1 MSSKYR
7 TTLNVKRLTEF
18 RHDLHM
24 HPELKF
30 MEHRT
35 SDKIAAFLTE
45 LDIPYKRGL
54 ASTGIVGSIYG
65 KNRSANDPGP
75 ALGIRADIDALPLE
89 EANKFTHAS
98 KHKGCMHGCGH
109 DGHTAMLLGAAELLS
124 ANRDFDGT
132 IHLIFQPGEEGGAG
146 ARVMMNEGL
155 FKLFPC
161 QAVFALHNW
170 PHLPQGQMGTKIGPI
185 MASGV
190 TFEIT
195 VFGKGGHAAL
205 PQSTIDPVPV
215 ACFIVS
221 HLQTLISRRMN
232 PLDAAV
238 LTIGKIEAGSS
249 PNIIPSEAKIMGT
262 CRTLTNEAQ
271 SLILDNMQ
279 RIAIS
284 IAEAHGAHAEVIIKQ
299 GGYPN
304 TNNHPKEARFMAK
317 MMREIVGE
325 NNAHDNVLPAMTAE
339 DFGFML
345 QEVPGAY
352 GWIGNGNDALSQ
364 GDLHS
369 TSYDFN
375 DKNLELGA
383 LFWEKQEALHRLL
396 ELGFD
401 FDTPRVPI
409 VVTVQV
415 EQHQLS
421 DILSTLLREFS
432 QLSGVSDVILLG
444 SHEILILNALSEA
457 QETLL
462 RGIEFVLSS
471 QISHYHIGIGVQAD
485 SAPDIREAIRFARSV
500 IEVGSKVQPQ
510 RQIYY
515 FREMAMLCLF
525 RVLEDSYMVNF
536 FINNV
541 RQLLEHDS
549 GEVLLDT
556 LSSFIANNA
565 EPGKTSLLLGIHR
578 NTLTYRLQQIKKHIQ
593 LDPMVFTDLTQLAVS
608 VHCYRRLNPR
618 QSEWIDSLS

>member
-205 PQSTIDPVPV
+205 PQSTIDPVPI

-221 HLQTLISRRMN
+221 HLQTLISRRM
-232 PLDAAV
+232 
-238 LTIGKIEAGSS
+238 IGGLSS
-249 PNIIPSEAKIMGT
+249 FFA
-262 CRTLTNEAQ
+262 
-271 SLILDNMQ
+271 
-279 RIAIS
+279 
-284 IAEAHGAHAEVIIKQ
+284 
-299 GGYPN
+299 
-304 TNNHPKEARFMAK
+304 
-317 MMREIVGE
+317 
-325 NNAHDNVLPAMTAE
+325 
-339 DFGFML
+339 
-345 QEVPGAY
+345 
-352 GWIGNGNDALSQ
+352 
-364 GDLHS
+364 
-369 TSYDFN
+369 
-375 DKNLELGA
+375 
-383 LFWEKQEALHRLL
+383 
-396 ELGFD
+396 
-401 FDTPRVPI
+401 
-409 VVTVQV
+409 
-415 EQHQLS
+415 
-421 DILSTLLREFS
+421 
-432 QLSGVSDVILLG
+432 ILLG
-444 SHEILILNALSEA
+444 TRILLGIGEGLYYPMQNTIIKNWFPAGERGRANTAWILGQSLAPALAMPLYTWIIAEHSWRHTFYFSFSL
-457 QETLL
+457 TLL
-462 RGIEFVLSS
+462 PIVLIYFFTSNFPQENKYVNVLELQKINKSTTEEVLHKNSSEKISVVERAKVYLCNSNFWILLAVFSSNSMLSWGVVTWLPTYLNTERGFSWANVGWMSALPFIFGLLFKVLAGFIVDKTDRKGMVMFVS
-471 QISHYHIGIGVQAD
+471 
-485 SAPDIREAIRFARSV
+485 
-500 IEVGSKVQPQ
+500 
-510 RQIYY
+510 
-515 FREMAMLCLF
+515 AMLCAASILTG
-525 RVLEDSYMVNF
+525 VNISNNF
-536 FINNV
+536 FAAIV
-541 RQLLEHDS
+541 ISFGIGASSMQLPCVFTLLQSMVPAEAMS
-549 GEVLLDT
+549 SAAGALNGMAVGFGALSPVLIGFI
-556 LSSFIANNA
+556 LSVTHNFYFVMYILI
-565 EPGKTSLLLGIHR
+565 GIVVIGGLFSLLFSR
-578 NTLTYRLQQIKKHIQ
+578 DRSRL
-593 LDPMVFTDLTQLAVS
+593 
-608 VHCYRRLNPR
+608 LN
-618 QSEWIDSLS
+618 

>member
-249 PNIIPSEAKIMGT
+249 PNIIPSLLGT
-262 CRTLTNEAQ
+262 R
-271 SLILDNMQ
+271 
-279 RIAIS
+279 
-284 IAEAHGAHAEVIIKQ
+284 
-299 GGYPN
+299 
-304 TNNHPKEARFMAK
+304 
-317 MMREIVGE
+317 
-325 NNAHDNVLPAMTAE
+325 
-339 DFGFML
+339 
-345 QEVPGAY
+345 
-352 GWIGNGNDALSQ
+352 
-364 GDLHS
+364 
-369 TSYDFN
+369 
-375 DKNLELGA
+375 
-383 LFWEKQEALHRLL
+383 
-396 ELGFD
+396 
-401 FDTPRVPI
+401 
-409 VVTVQV
+409 
-415 EQHQLS
+415 
-421 DILSTLLREFS
+421 
-432 QLSGVSDVILLG
+432 ILLG
-444 SHEILILNALSEA
+444 IGEGLYYPMQNTIIKNWFPAGERGRANTAWILGQSLAPALAMPLYTWIIAEHSWRHTFYFSFSL
-457 QETLL
+457 TLL
-462 RGIEFVLSS
+462 PIVLIYFFTSNFPQENKYVNVLELQKINKSTTEEVLHKNSSEKISVVERAKVYLCNSNFWILLAVFSSNSMLSWGVVTWLPTYLNTERGFSWANVGWMSALPFIFGLLFKVLAGFIVDKTDRKGMVMFVS
-471 QISHYHIGIGVQAD
+471 
-485 SAPDIREAIRFARSV
+485 
-500 IEVGSKVQPQ
+500 
-510 RQIYY
+510 
-515 FREMAMLCLF
+515 AMLCAASILTG
-525 RVLEDSYMVNF
+525 VNISNNF
-536 FINNV
+536 FAAIV
-541 RQLLEHDS
+541 ISFGIGASSMQLPCVFTLLQSMVPAEAMS
-549 GEVLLDT
+549 SAAGALNGMAVGFGALSPVLIGFI
-556 LSSFIANNA
+556 LSVTHNFYFVMYILI
-565 EPGKTSLLLGIHR
+565 GIVVIGGLFSLLFSR
-578 NTLTYRLQQIKKHIQ
+578 DRSRL
-593 LDPMVFTDLTQLAVS
+593 
-608 VHCYRRLNPR
+608 LN
-618 QSEWIDSLS
+618 

>member
-1 MSSKYR
+1 
-7 TTLNVKRLTEF
+7 
-18 RHDLHM
+18 M

-271 SLILDNMQ
+271 SLIFRCN
-279 RIAIS
+279 R
-284 IAEAHGAHAEVIIKQ
+284 
-299 GGYPN
+299 Y
-304 TNNHPKEARFMAK
+304 
-317 MMREIVGE
+317 
-325 NNAHDNVLPAMTAE
+325 
-339 DFGFML
+339 
-345 QEVPGAY
+345 
-352 GWIGNGNDALSQ
+352 
-364 GDLHS
+364 
-369 TSYDFN
+369 
-375 DKNLELGA
+375 
-383 LFWEKQEALHRLL
+383 
-396 ELGFD
+396 
-401 FDTPRVPI
+401 
-409 VVTVQV
+409 
-415 EQHQLS
+415 
-421 DILSTLLREFS
+421 LLR
-432 QLSGVSDVILLG
+432 
-444 SHEILILNALSEA
+444 
-457 QETLL
+457 
-462 RGIEFVLSS
+462 
-471 QISHYHIGIGVQAD
+471 
-485 SAPDIREAIRFARSV
+485 
-500 IEVGSKVQPQ
+500 
-510 RQIYY
+510 
-515 FREMAMLCLF
+515 
-525 RVLEDSYMVNF
+525 
-536 FINNV
+536 
-541 RQLLEHDS
+541 
-549 GEVLLDT
+549 
-556 LSSFIANNA
+556 
-565 EPGKTSLLLGIHR
+565 
-578 NTLTYRLQQIKKHIQ
+578 
-593 LDPMVFTDLTQLAVS
+593 
-608 VHCYRRLNPR
+608 YRRLLNATTLCVYPLAINGSCR
-618 QSEWIDSLS
+618 SDVVCSGGFKWYGRWFRGIITCINWFYIECYS

>member
-304 TNNHPKEARFMAK
+304 TNNHPKELTINKMVSHHLARP
-317 MMREIVGE
+317 
-325 NNAHDNVLPAMTAE
+325 LMTA
-339 DFGFML
+339 
-345 QEVPGAY
+345 Y
-352 GWIGNGNDALSQ
+352 NDARENQRGVLLQYSS
-364 GDLHS
+364 HCRPNSCCIPASS
-369 TSYDFN
+369 TCICKMLRSKMRN
-375 DKNLELGA
+375 GVIIK
-383 LFWEKQEALHRLL
+383 
-396 ELGFD
+396 
-401 FDTPRVPI
+401 PI
-409 VVTVQV
+409 
-415 EQHQLS
+415 
-421 DILSTLLREFS
+421 TLLNNR
-432 QLSGVSDVILLG
+432 
-444 SHEILILNALSEA
+444 AK
-457 QETLL
+457 
-462 RGIEFVLSS
+462 
-471 QISHYHIGIGVQAD
+471 
-485 SAPDIREAIRFARSV
+485 AICSP
-500 IEVGSKVQPQ
+500 I
-510 RQIYY
+510 
-515 FREMAMLCLF
+515 
-525 RVLEDSYMVNF
+525 
-536 FINNV
+536 
-541 RQLLEHDS
+541 
-549 GEVLLDT
+549 
-556 LSSFIANNA
+556 
-565 EPGKTSLLLGIHR
+565 
-578 NTLTYRLQQIKKHIQ
+578 
-593 LDPMVFTDLTQLAVS
+593 
-608 VHCYRRLNPR
+608 NPR
-618 QSEWIDSLS
+618 